1 MSQGRGEGFTPMA
14 ASSKKKRKG
23 RRKKVEV
30 DVKELDGILDQ
41 AVEKPLRGC

>member
-1 MSQGRGEGFTPMA
+1 MA
-14 ASSKKKRKG
+14 AASKKKRKG